1 MQQRPR
7 DWLVRSSAVDDG
19 ALLQKLEI
27 AENTIA
33 ELVERDGMRNAET
46 AAAAAAH
53 KAELR
58 TMRSRLDTTELER
71 GARHAELPLPRLARR
86 LHEVRHAVVVLVHE
100 VRLERHLRP
109 PRGARRAGITACMH
123 EPA

>member
-58 TMRSRLDTTELER
+58 TMRSRLDTAELER
-71 GARHAELPLPRLARR
+71 GALRARVAATQHSGGNRGLEVTAAARR
-86 LHEVRHAVVVLVHE
+86 PPSR
-100 VRLERHLRP
+100 RP
-109 PRGARRAGITACMH
+109 RPQGATTT
-123 EPA
+123 P